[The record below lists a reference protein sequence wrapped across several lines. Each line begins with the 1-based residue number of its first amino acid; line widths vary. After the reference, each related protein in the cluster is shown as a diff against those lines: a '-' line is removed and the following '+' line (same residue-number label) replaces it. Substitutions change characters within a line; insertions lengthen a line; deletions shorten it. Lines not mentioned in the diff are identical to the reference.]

1 MRIAVTGAGGTVG
14 GRVVDLLAAEPGHEV
29 VGLARGEL
37 RSSVAP
43 TVVADYADVGAL
55 RAALSGVDT
64 LVFVSSDGEAAK
76 VLVHHENVVRA
87 AAESGVPH
95 VVALSGLD
103 ADVRSPFCYAF
114 TYGRTEEALRASG
127 CGLSIARASI
137 FAEFFLRW
145 LRPARGT
152 GQIRVPAGDGRISL
166 VSQADVARCL
176 AALALRG
183 PDGIAHAVTGPEAL
197 GLGEVAAHCA
207 VAWGR
212 RVEYVDLDPHGHAV
226 EMAAAGEDPWW
237 AYAFATMFA
246 SVREQRWAE
255 VSDAVTRLTGRPP
268 VALDALLSRT
278 RPEAP

>member
-14 GRVVDLLAAEPGHEV
+14 GQVVELLAAEPEHEV
-29 VGLARGEL
+29 VGLARREL
-37 RSSVAP
+37 RSSLAP
-43 TVVADYADVGAL
+43 TVLADYADVAAL
-55 RAALSGVDT
+55 RVALSMVDT

-76 VLVHHENVVRA
+76 VLAHHDNVVRA
-87 AAESGVPH
+87 AAESGVGH

-127 CGLSIARASI
+127 CGFSIARASL

-145 LRPARGT
+145 LRPGRAT

-166 VSQADVARCL
+166 VSRVDVARCL

-183 PDGIAHAVTGPEAL
+183 PTGRTHPVTGPEAL
-197 GLGEVAAHCA
+197 RLDEVAARCA
-207 VAWGR
+207 GAWGR
-212 RVEYVDLDPHGHAV
+212 RVEYVDLDPHEYVV

-237 AYAFATMFA
+237 AYAFATLFA
-246 SVREQRWAE
+246 SVREQRWAG
-255 VSDAVTRLTGRPP
+255 VSDDVGELTGRTP
-268 VALDALLSRT
+268 VALDALL
-278 RPEAP
+278 

>member
-14 GRVVDLLAAEPGHEV
+14 GQVVGLLAAEPEHEV
-29 VGLARGEL
+29 VGLARRQL
-37 RSSVAP
+37 PSSPAP
-43 TVVADYADVGAL
+43 TAVADYADVAAL

-76 VLVHHENVVRA
+76 VLVHHENIVRA
-87 AAESGVPH
+87 AAESGVAH

-127 CGLSIARASI
+127 CSLSIARASL

-145 LRPARGT
+145 LRPARAT

-183 PDGIAHAVTGPEAL
+183 PTGRHHAVTGPEAL
-197 GLGEVAAHCA
+197 GLDEVAARCA
-207 VAWGR
+207 GAWGR
-212 RVEYVDLDPHGHAV
+212 RVEYVDLDPHEHVV
-226 EMAAAGEDPWW
+226 EMAAAGEDRWW

-255 VSDAVTRLTGRPP
+255 VSADVAELTRRTSM
-268 VALDALLSRT
+268 ALDALL
-278 RPEAP
+278 